1 MIPVA
6 MTGLALIVALVTLLW
21 VLSLRLRDASIVDI
35 FWGPGFVALN
45 AAYALLTPDGAPAR
59 KLAATLLVSL
69 WGLRLGVHLF
79 LRNRR
84 RPEDFRYRRWREQ
97 AGAPWWWQ
105 SYFKVFLLQGL
116 LIWIIAF
123 PLLAAQSSPA
133 PVGWTWID
141 SFAVGVWGIGFLFE
155 SIGDAQLSRFRSRPE
170 NRGRLLDRGLWRY
183 TRHPNYFGDA
193 LQWWGLFG
201 LAVAVQATWTIFSP
215 LLMTWLL
222 LRVSGVAM
230 LERTLA
236 VDKPGYAHY
245 IATTSAFFPRPPRR
259 IDAAGERADRER

>member
-6 MTGLALIVALVTLLW
+6 LTGLAWIVVLVTLLW
-21 VLSLRLRDASIVDI
+21 LLSLRLRDASIVDI

-69 WGLRLGVHLF
+69 WGLRLGIHLF
-79 LRNRR
+79 LRNRG

-97 AGAPWWWQ
+97 AGPPWWWQ

-116 LIWIIAF
+116 LIWLIAF
-123 PLLAAQSSPA
+123 PLLAAQAGRVPS
-133 PVGWTWID
+133 GWTWID
-141 SFAVGVWGIGFLFE
+141 SLAVGVWAIGFLFE
-155 SIGDAQLSRFRSRPE
+155 SIGDAQLARFRSRPE

-201 LAVAVQATWTIFSP
+201 LAAAVQAYWTAFSP
-215 LLMTWLL
+215 LLMSWLL
-222 LRVSGVAM
+222 IRVSGVAL

-236 VDKPGYAHY
+236 VDKPGYAAY
-245 IATTSAFFPRPPRR
+245 IASTSAFLPRPPRR
-259 IDAAGERADRER
+259 GKGAGQGADPER